1 MSSAFD
7 NLISSDSRSTRSV
20 ITGAWFL
27 FALAMVALDW
37 RDAAPIHQTIL
48 VFGLIGFAFAVAWLI
63 RGGRW
68 KYACLA
74 TSIVLLASYGVWW
87 FVELLNHYRADPQS
101 GLSGALALHV
111 QIWASLLRKRFAD
124 GFWLGGAAEFYWLVG
139 MPIIQVV
146 VVVVMVRS
154 LKTQKSI
161 ESVAR

>member
-7 NLISSDSRSTRSV
+7 KLISSDSRSMRSG
-20 ITGAWFL
+20 ITGTWLL
-27 FALAMVALDW
+27 FALAVAALDW
-37 RDAAPIHQTIL
+37 RDAAPIHQAIL
-48 VFGLIGFAFAVAWLI
+48 AFGLIGFALAVVWLI

-101 GLSGALALHV
+101 GLTGALALHV

-124 GFWLGGAAEFYWLVG
+124 GFGFGGAAEFYWLVG
-139 MPIIQVV
+139 MPVIQVAV
-146 VVVVMVRS
+146 VAVMVRS
-154 LKTQKSI
+154 LKTRKSI
-161 ESVAR
+161 ESVTQ